1 MSDQSREAN
10 RETMRLLAIG
20 VLAFIAGLLVI
31 ALVMVMW

>member
-10 RETMRLLAIG
+10 KETARLLAIG
-20 VLAFIAGLLVI
+20 VLTFVACLLII